1 MYLHGGIDE
10 GMVLMYSMLVIL
22 DIEYSTLDGVILRRL
37 KLARKYHSG
46 NISKGV
52 AKPLDVYIISRGRL
66 RDTPSIRDK
75 TPRMSRG
82 NIYRISLG
90 HAGSP

>member
-1 MYLHGGIDE
+1 MMHSLMTIRTRVIIDNTP
-10 GMVLMYSMLVIL
+10 S
-22 DIEYSTLDGVILRRL
+22 SLDGVILRRL

-52 AKPLDVYIISRGRL
+52 AKPLDVYIISRGWL